1 MHVSDE
7 RLPDLELL
15 RCFALLHREKHLS
28 RAAAKAGLSQP
39 AMSRVL
45 GRLRATFGDPLF
57 VRTPSGMLPTTRA
70 DAIAPRI
77 ADIVS
82 ATTELVHPAV
92 FDPKHLVRTFTI
104 VTAGFYEA
112 QLLPSLVKELAEE
125 APHVTLSVRAMS
137 GHSPGA
143 AQLEQGADV
152 LVTIKAGLPP
162 EAKRVKIHDEV
173 YTCALRRN
181 HPVKKLTLDRYCA
194 LGHVLVSP
202 SDSGGGIVDDLLAQ
216 VRRTR
221 RVAVR
226 VHTFAL
232 APAIVAA
239 TDLVITG
246 PRSTLEA
253 SGLKV
258 HACPLEIPTFA
269 VYLAWHPRVDSD
281 PASKWFRAKLLTAL
295 RRRRRDPDRPARAS

>member
-1 MHVSDE
+1 MYSMVVMQISDAA
-7 RLPDLELL
+7 LPDLELL

-28 RAAAKAGLSQP
+28 RAAVKAGLSQP

-45 GRLRATFGDPLF
+45 GKLRDVFGDPLF

-70 DAIAPRI
+70 DQIAPQI
-77 ADIVS
+77 SNLVAAAS
-82 ATTELVHPAV
+82 ELVHPAT
-92 FDPKHLVRTFTI
+92 FDPAKLVRTFTI

-112 QLLPSLVKELAEE
+112 QLLPVLVGELAAE

-137 GHSPGA
+137 GMSMGA
-143 AQLEQGADV
+143 QQLEDGADA
-152 LVTIKAGLPP
+152 LFTIKAGLPRD
-162 EAKRVKIHDEV
+162 AMRVKIHEEV
-173 YTCALRRN
+173 YACALRPG
-181 HPVKKLTLDRYCA
+181 HPVKKLTLDRYCE

-202 SDSGGGIVDDLLAQ
+202 SDSGGGIVDSLLAQ
-216 VRRTR
+216 LGRTR

-246 PRSTLEA
+246 PRSSLQAT
-253 SGLKV
+253 GLQV
-258 HACPLEIPTFA
+258 HACPVEIPTFPA
-269 VYLAWHPRVDSD
+269 YLAWHPRVDSD
-281 PASKWFRAKLLTAL
+281 PASAWFRKKLLAAL
-295 RRRRRDPDRPARAS
+295 RRRQ